1 MILPGILGFELN
13 PYLPCNIPSSS
24 IVYLYSFTHNI
35 LFNMS
40 IIMDLL
46 YWRLEMNEG
55 LEKMKRD
62 IEEMKKGK
70 EATQLSK

>member
-1 MILPGILGFELN
+1 MQLIKGRGKLN
-13 PYLPCNIPSSS
+13 RYPPCNISSSS
-24 IVYLYSFTHNI
+24 IIYLYSFNHNI

-46 YWRLEMNEG
+46 YWLLEVNED
-55 LEKMKRD
+55 LEKIKRD
-62 IEEMKKGK
+62 IEEMKKDK